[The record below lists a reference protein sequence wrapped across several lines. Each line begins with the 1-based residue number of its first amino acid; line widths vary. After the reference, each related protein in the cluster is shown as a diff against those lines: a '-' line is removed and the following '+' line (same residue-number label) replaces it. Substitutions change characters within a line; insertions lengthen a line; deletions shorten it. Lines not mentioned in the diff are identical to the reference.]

1 MCVCVCDSARERE
14 NEIERERVAVCV
26 GECEC
31 VDERNIFRPKIS
43 INVTLWMKEH
53 LQDPLEDPGLNRDQQ
68 IKLQILCGQSSC
80 YA

>member
-53 LQDPLEDPGLNRDQQ
+53 LQDP
-68 IKLQILCGQSSC
+68 
-80 YA
+80 